1 MRSCRIVGR
10 GPVMRRGSIVGRLL
24 NTARMLRTGGFPI
37 VADLVGITRRSLRAA
52 LGRVVALAFVAVLG
66 ACAQPAAVPARLAPD
81 AYAPPFARVP
91 YAPASRAAVVAIAL
105 REWRLFG
112 SPVDDDPPGS
122 RPPPLPEQKP
132 EREEGLWQRVGEYWW
147 LGMNAGSPEA
157 AWTGEHDAQGNVFP
171 ASMDGDYAWSASF
184 VSYVMR
190 IAGAAGGF
198 PYSASHSTYI
208 NIAKQMALHAT
219 SGWIISAERPDSYA
233 PAPGDLIC
241 LGRGSARSLTYDDLP
256 AGGFPG
262 HCDIVVDTQTP
273 GMISVIGGNV
283 DDAVTMKHVP
293 VTADGKLAGPDG
305 KVLDTRY
312 SWMVVLRL
320 LVPGPIS

>member
-1 MRSCRIVGR
+1 MGRS
-10 GPVMRRGSIVGRLL
+10 PVMRPGPIMDRLQNIGRLL
-24 NTARMLRTGGFPI
+24 RAGGFPI
-37 VADLVGITRRSLRAA
+37 MAGPAGIMRRRMRAT

-66 ACAQPAAVPARLAPD
+66 ACAQPPAAVRLAPD
-81 AYAPPFARVP
+81 ADVPPFARVP
-91 YAPASRAAVVAIAL
+91 YAPISRAAVVAIAL

-112 SPVDDDPPGS
+112 SPVDDDPPDT
-122 RPPPLPEQKP
+122 RPPPLPDQKP

-157 AWTGEHDAQGNVFP
+157 AWTGEHDAQGNIFP
-171 ASMDGDYAWSASF
+171 ANVDGDYAWSAAF

-190 IAGAAGGF
+190 MAGAVGGF

-208 NIAKQMALHAT
+208 NIAKQMALHQT
-219 SGWIISAERPDSYA
+219 SGWIITAERPDTYA
-233 PAPGDLIC
+233 PVPGDLIC

-256 AGGFPG
+256 AGAFPG
-262 HCDIVVDTQTP
+262 HCDIVVDAQTP

-293 VTADGKLAGPDG
+293 VTAADGKLAGPDG
-305 KVLDTRY
+305 TVLDTRY

-320 LVPGPIS
+320 LVPAPIS